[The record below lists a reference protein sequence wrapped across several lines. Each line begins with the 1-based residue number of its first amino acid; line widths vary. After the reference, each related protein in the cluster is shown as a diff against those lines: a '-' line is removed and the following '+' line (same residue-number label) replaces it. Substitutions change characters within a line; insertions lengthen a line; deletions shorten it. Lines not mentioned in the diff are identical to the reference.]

1 MKILI
6 DEKTSKGIQDILSKK
21 DKPYVIR
28 IYMTCFAWDGPGLE
42 MALYEPLE
50 TDNIIEVNN
59 IKFFLDKDVTS
70 FKSDIEVFTQNERF
84 GGGYA
89 VKYTGILI

>member
-28 IYMTCFAWDGPGLE
+28 IYMTCFA
-42 MALYEPLE
+42 
-50 TDNIIEVNN
+50 
-59 IKFFLDKDVTS
+59 
-70 FKSDIEVFTQNERF
+70 
-84 GGGYA
+84 
-89 VKYTGILI
+89 